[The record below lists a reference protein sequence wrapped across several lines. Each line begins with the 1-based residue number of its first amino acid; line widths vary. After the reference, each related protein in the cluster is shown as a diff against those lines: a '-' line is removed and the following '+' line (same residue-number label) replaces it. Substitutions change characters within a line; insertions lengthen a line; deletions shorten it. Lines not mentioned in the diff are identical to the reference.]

1 MNKFYFRNTL
11 SIKKK
16 MMWVTSVAVG
26 FSLFWV
32 LILFITLNSENEW
45 SKLNTRLTIQAE
57 IIANNSMLTVVFDDS
72 SAAKEIL
79 TALQA
84 DRSII
89 NAKIITNTGA
99 VLAYFESPQAKNN
112 NQFSKVPITLSKWLR
127 KSMLVEHDINFEG
140 NKIAVVQISA
150 GLFDLYSN
158 NLEYVSIAFI
168 ASLLSMLITLLLSNV
183 LLKRVIAPVIK
194 LTKTARQV
202 TTLQNYAVRA
212 EILSKDEVGELTRS
226 FNEMLDE
233 IQRKDLFLEKIVAER
248 TSELIQL
255 NKKLQ
260 HQAYHDPLTG
270 LANRMLFDDRLQM
283 VLIHAQRIAGKFA
296 LMYFDLD
303 HFKTVNDT
311 LGHDTGDELLV
322 AVTRRMKAIIREDD
336 MLCRIGGDE
345 FTLIL
350 NNIESIAD
358 VELVAQKMLSVF
370 SEPFFC
376 NEHELSISSSI
387 GISLYPQHSRS
398 KDQLKQFADI
408 AMYYSKQSGR
418 NDYCFFIEKMHSEN
432 LQRMDSR
439 VVIKKSLKTAIENN
453 ELQIYYQPQVDMH
466 RRIVAL
472 EALIRWKD
480 AENKMISPS
489 IFIPLAEESGLIQTL
504 EEWAFIEI
512 CQHYMKWRN
521 TGLPDVKISINI
533 SGYRLRQQHFNHFIE
548 TTLEN
553 LGVSPSFLIFEI
565 SEQEIMQNLIETEK
579 VLNQLH
585 DIGVK
590 IAVDKFGSG
599 YTSLNYLQQLPIDE
613 FKIDSQLILLL
624 DSKYNESSIVQA
636 IVALANSL
644 NKSVVAM
651 GVEKEAQAVYLKQL
665 NCHAMQGY
673 LFAKPMEEKDISRVL
688 AGTLSLSEDI
698 EIMDLR

>member
-1 MNKFYFRNTL
+1 
-11 SIKKK
+11 
-16 MMWVTSVAVG
+16 MWVTSVAVG